1 MIEDILLGISL
12 GILLGW
18 LTAYIIM
25 RVVVWATMRQIEREG
40 IEIDALLEKMREKAR
55 EQVIEARLEEHQ
67 GEFFLYR
74 KDTGEF
80 IAQGAT
86 AQEITER
93 TDRRVYHV
101 PVVVTEADEGV
112 MERYRATKTMV

>member
-1 MIEDILLGISL
+1 MIEGILL
-12 GILLGW
+12 GILLG
-18 LTAYIIM
+18 LFIAYIAM

-40 IEIDALLEKMREKAR
+40 IEIDALLDKMRGKAR

-93 TDRRVYHV
+93 TDRRIYHV
-101 PVVVTEADEGV
+101 PVVVTEAEDGV
-112 MERYRATKTMV
+112 MERYRATKNLA

>member
-1 MIEDILLGISL
+1 MIEGLFL

-18 LTAYIIM
+18 LIAYIAM
-25 RVVVWATMRQIEREG
+25 RVVVWITMRQIEREG
-40 IEIDALLEKMREKAR
+40 IEIDTLLEKMREKAR
-55 EQVIEARLEEHQ
+55 EQIIEARLEEHQ

-93 TDRRVYHV
+93 TDRRIHNM

-112 MERYRATKTMV
+112 LERYRATKTMA

>member
-1 MIEDILLGISL
+1 MIEGLLLGIFL
-12 GILLGW
+12 GIFVSYV
-18 LTAYIIM
+18 AM

-40 IEIDALLEKMREKAR
+40 IEIEALLDKMKEKAR
-55 EQVIEARLEEHQ
+55 QQIIEARLEEHQ

-74 KDTGEF
+74 VDTGEF

-93 TDRRVYHV
+93 TDRRIHNL
-101 PVVVTEADEGV
+101 PVIVTEADSAV
-112 MERYRATKTMV
+112 LERYRATKTVV